1 MAVATH
7 VSRVAKDY
15 APFGYSIME
24 TASATVFTEAAG
36 TVDKTELLLIAD
48 DADIYI
54 ESITVFSMNGVT
66 ADDTNYLTITCA
78 SAATGA
84 VDVLPH
90 FAAFNTRTTGSGGG
104 GALVASTQ
112 YPQTVLNRVVVS
124 GRQLI
129 FKVAKATDHL
139 NTRVRMVGVSVR
151 YRRKA

>member
-24 TASATVFTEAAG
+24 TASGTVFTEAAG
-36 TVDKTELLLIAD
+36 TADKTELLLIAD

-54 ESITVFSMNGVT
+54 ESITVFSVNGVT
-66 ADDTNYLTITCA
+66 ADNVNFLTITCA

-90 FAAFNTRTTGSGGG
+90 FAAFTTQVSGG

-112 YPQTVLNRVVVS
+112 YPQTVLNRVVAS

-129 FKVAKATDHL
+129 FKVAKATADTDT
-139 NTRVRMVGVSVR
+139 NGRMVGVSVR